1 MAIERP
7 PRNIRPSQRE
17 AILERWEKLTAA
29 FDRELENKQMSGHD
43 RERLLRELQEP
54 PPK

>member
-17 AILERWEKLTAA
+17 AILERWEKLSAA
-29 FDRELENKQMSGHD
+29 FDQELRDKQMSEQD
-43 RERLLRELQEP
+43 RQRLLQQLADP
-54 PPK
+54 PAK